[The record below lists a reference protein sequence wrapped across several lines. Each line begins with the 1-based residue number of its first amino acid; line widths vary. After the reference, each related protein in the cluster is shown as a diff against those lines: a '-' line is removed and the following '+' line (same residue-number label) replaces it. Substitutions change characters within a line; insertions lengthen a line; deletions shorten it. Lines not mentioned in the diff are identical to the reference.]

1 MNHQLIRLDRVN
13 VLTDLDNGIDSRSD
27 KAMSGSVR
35 VWNLMLLIL
44 ASALWMGL
52 VQRHMEE
59 NTLKFR
65 FAAGAPISVKTRL
78 YLGHFM
84 SSSGLVFG
92 GCQLALL
99 FVRKEFARVTFG
111 TFGWAICGFYLIFQ
125 ISSSILWSTIHQFI
139 RSVTGGGV
147 FSFSVLE
154 RVILLSSHQ
163 ACFDEF
169 AWLLAALWAAA
180 WLIGKMELSE
190 LPAGLIARMQPDRSD
205 VSFAFYSSFVVL
217 ATIFQRVLE
226 ATGM

>member
-1 MNHQLIRLDRVN
+1 
-13 VLTDLDNGIDSRSD
+13 
-27 KAMSGSVR
+27 MSGSVR

-92 GCQLALL
+92 SCQLALL
-99 FVRKEFARVTFG
+99 FFRKEFARVTFG

-125 ISSSILWSTIHQFI
+125 ISSSILC
-139 RSVTGGGV
+139 TGGGV